1 MHKFLIYFIVF
12 LAFEACKNP
21 EKKRKISTSEFVS
34 KNQILLTNNAKF
46 KGYENGMTGASAFLV
61 KYNNRTIAV
70 TARHLLGEAGGL
82 DPEIKV
88 QDLGKYLVYWKMYQR
103 GMQGTKTD
111 TIEVI

>member
-70 TARHLLGEAGGL
+70 TARHLLAAIILLPWSSFWFGAGDVSAL
-82 DPEIKV
+82 HSRICSC
-88 QDLGKYLVYWKMYQR
+88 
-103 GMQGTKTD
+103 
-111 TIEVI
+111 